1 MRNYRMK
8 RIFEFACESGQRI
21 ERFTEFSEKQVQCA
35 CGKLADRT
43 ISAPN
48 FKLEGWSGSFPTAHS
63 KFGKSH
69 QDKLKSE
76 QKANR

>member
-1 MRNYRMK
+1 MK
-8 RIFEFACESGQRI
+8 RMYEFVCESGQRI
-21 ERFTEFSEKQVQCA
+21 ERFTEFSEKQVQCK

-48 FKLEGWSGSFPTAHS
+48 FNLEGWSGAFPTAYA
-63 KFGKSH
+63 KFGKKH
-69 QDKLKSE
+69 TDKLKSE